1 MMNKGIHK
9 HIALF
14 LLIVFTLLLSQ
25 SKGHAVPAP
34 PFIHTLSQSDGTTF
48 KARQWGDESCHG
60 WETEDGYTIVFDKSI
75 NNWTYAIQNNDGKL
89 ISSSKIV
96 GVDNAPDSCSQ
107 RLRPVGRAR
116 SNIIKRM
123 MTRERL
129 INSMERETT
138 PEKSEILQ
146 MNILATGTTNIP
158 TILINFNDTTPT
170 YTKEDFASL
179 LFGTG
184 NYSLKDY
191 FEEVSYGK
199 YSVSSGPGGVAGWY
213 TASKTHDYYG
223 QNLND
228 EQGNDKWVGD
238 LVYEAVKAAD
248 ANINF
253 SDYDMDEDGYVDI
266 VNIIHQGTD
275 EAASGDSSDIWAH
288 RSSLNDSK
296 EYFGGNYGEYTT
308 NDKNSEG
315 EYVKINDYIIID
327 ENSPDGAIETV
338 GVFAHEYGHALGLPD
353 LYDTDASSAGVG
365 YWSLMATGVYN
376 YVTISGDRP
385 AHLDAWCK
393 YYLGWITP
401 TQVKETL
408 TDELIEQTATASDVY
423 KLLGGKPLSGEYFL
437 VENRQKTGFDEGLPG
452 AGLLIWHVDGD
463 VIKKKIKKNKVNDK
477 ECYPPSNCSKK
488 HYGVALVQAD
498 GMWDMEKGSNYGD
511 EGDPYPGS
519 ANNTSFTTSS
529 SPSSKL
535 YKKKNK
541 KISITDISS
550 TGTNITATLS
560 VNGK

>member
-1 MMNKGIHK
+1 MGFPLWFH
-9 HIALF
+9 
-14 LLIVFTLLLSQ
+14 LLLLLLC
-25 SKGHAVPAP
+25 K
-34 PFIHTLSQSDGTTF
+34 
-48 KARQWGDESCHG
+48 
-60 WETEDGYTIVFDKSI
+60 
-75 NNWTYAIQNNDGKL
+75 IQ
-89 ISSSKIV
+89 V
-96 GVDNAPDSCSQ
+96 
-107 RLRPVGRAR
+107 
-116 SNIIKRM
+116 
-123 MTRERL
+123 
-129 INSMERETT
+129 INSMEREAT

-146 MNILATGTTNIP
+146 MNILATGTSNIP
-158 TILINFNDTTPT
+158 TILINFNDTTLRIQ
-170 YTKEDFASL
+170 KEDFDSL

-191 FEEVSYGK
+191 FEEFHTVNSAFRPTGQCCRM
-199 YSVSSGPGGVAGWY
+199 VHGV
-213 TASKTHDYYG
+213 KTHDYYG

-248 ANINF
+248 ANIVF
-253 SDYDMDEDGYVDI
+253 SDYDMDEDGYVDV

-315 EYVKINDYIIID
+315 AYVKINDYIIID

-452 AGLLIWHVDGD
+452 AGLLIWHIDGD

-477 ECYPPSNCSKK
+477 ECYPPSNCSRK

-511 EGDPYPGS
+511 EGR
-519 ANNTSFTTSS
+519 
-529 SPSSKL
+529 
-535 YKKKNK
+535 
-541 KISITDISS
+541 
-550 TGTNITATLS
+550 S
-560 VNGK
+560 VSRLGK